1 MPDTRAVAKT
11 KLRRTTAAGTPLF
24 TGPNWDFGGLR
35 KVHDAIERI
44 AFDELGLD
52 IYPLQI
58 EVITSEQM
66 LDSIVEIT
74 GVPEKFLAYYPGVR
88 AVNLADGG
96 VPSSFLDMYDRPKRD
111 AAKCERNENISLRQA
126 MNMMAGDTVNQ
137 KIRSDRG
144 NLARMIAEGRT
155 DDEIVEHFYLAAL
168 GRYPAAEE
176 KDMCHTAVAQAS
188 TRRAGLENVVWAL
201 LDGNEFLYNH

>member
-1 MPDTRAVAKT
+1 LRTILNSKT
-11 KLRRTTAAGTPLF
+11 YQLSSIPKPTNRDDEIDYSRYYMRRL
-24 TGPNWDFGGLR
+24 
-35 KVHDAIERI
+35 
-44 AFDELGLD
+44 
-52 IYPLQI
+52 
-58 EVITSEQM
+58 TSEQM

-96 VPSSFLDMYDRPKRD
+96 VPSAFLDMYDRPKRD

-144 NLARMIAEGRT
+144 TLARMIAEGRT

-168 GRYPAAEE
+168 GRYPSARE

-188 TRRAGLENVVWAL
+188 ARRAGLENVVWAL